1 MSDVKMRVKYFEEVK
16 LFDFIE
22 DYKAF
27 INKCHQEFEMSDEE
41 KESLKIK
48 IINDGDDMDI
58 ENEQDFKDNLDAIEN
73 NELVCILTS
82 SGKKKKNLSLQK

>member
-1 MSDVKMRVKYFEEVK
+1 MSVVKMKVKYFEEEK

-22 DYKAF
+22 DYKTF

-41 KESLKIK
+41 KESLKIV
-48 IINDGDDMDI
+48 IINDGDNMDI

-73 NELVCILTS
+73 NKLVCILTS
-82 SGKKKKNLSLQK
+82 SEKKKKT